1 MDGVLSGNPEGLF
14 LRIMSWL
21 EVGDL
26 GRCART
32 CQAWRVMGESD
43 ELWEPIHKRRERCVQ
58 NAGEG
63 GLWQSAGHF
72 TVSSR
77 AGIKLLEMP
86 CPAEPLVRN
95 KTPRAFLCCATR
107 TPQSCVAGSARMVGA
122 CP

>member
-58 NAGEG
+58 N
-63 GLWQSAGHF
+63 
-72 TVSSR
+72 
-77 AGIKLLEMP
+77 
-86 CPAEPLVRN
+86 
-95 KTPRAFLCCATR
+95 
-107 TPQSCVAGSARMVGA
+107 VG
-122 CP
+122 